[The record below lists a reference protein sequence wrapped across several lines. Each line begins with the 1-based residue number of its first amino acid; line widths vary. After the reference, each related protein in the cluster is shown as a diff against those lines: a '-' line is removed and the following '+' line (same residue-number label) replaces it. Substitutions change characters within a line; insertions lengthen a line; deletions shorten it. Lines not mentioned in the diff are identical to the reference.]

1 MVAML
6 KLRGGFKAYVA
17 WFNRLYCMR
26 MMCFMGSVAV
36 NDVEELDCKVW
47 RLHVSFKMLAY

>member
-1 MVAML
+1 
-6 KLRGGFKAYVA
+6 
-17 WFNRLYCMR
+17 MR

-36 NDVEELDCKVW
+36 DDVEELGCKVW